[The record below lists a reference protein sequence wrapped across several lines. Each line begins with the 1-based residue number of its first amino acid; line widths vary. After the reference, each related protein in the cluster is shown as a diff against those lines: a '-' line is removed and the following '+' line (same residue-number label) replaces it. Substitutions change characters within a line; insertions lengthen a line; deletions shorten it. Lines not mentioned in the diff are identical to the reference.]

1 MLWLSLIHH
10 LWGMSDNVGYF
21 LIFFWYFG
29 IPCAF
34 ESFLHVFPCKAV
46 RGLAG
51 LMPSQLAEMALLVLA
66 SVKRFIKRSE
76 SNETLSLSAME
87 TNENQWNHFF
97 LFNSFYSF
105 LLDSLDEPVDRVKD
119 PERSERPEL
128 LTHALRYVPPSACL
142 IWAICVTIGLDGTAR
157 NRVAMIKDQG
167 LIWYDNDWYGSFEWF
182 VWLVR

>member
-128 LTHALRYVPPSACL
+128 LTHALRVRASVSLPDLSDLCHYWTWWNGKESCS
-142 IWAICVTIGLDGTAR
+142 D
-157 NRVAMIKDQG
+157 DQRPR
-167 LIWYDNDWYGSFEWF
+167 IDM
-182 VWLVR
+182 VW